1 MVENYVLLTEVTRV
15 NIAVTGGG
23 VQTGAVLEGNNFQG
37 QVISR
42 INYTGE
48 KMTNNTL
55 YFIAI

>member
-1 MVENYVLLTEVTRV
+1 M
-15 NIAVTGGG
+15 
-23 VQTGAVLEGNNFQG
+23 QTGAVLEGNNFQG